1 MIIVGTFAA
10 TLGPLLIIVPKL
22 IAVVAGLRYA
32 IGLLNLA
39 MLANPA
45 VAIAAGIAALA
56 AVVVGFNVDVG
67 HAVETTHDWRME
79 LLALNNEGKKI
90 ELEKRIQ
97 SANDALEEHLE
108 ILERFRQ
115 LRDAAQ
121 LPSEQLKWQ
130 RAMDSHQQIID
141 GINAEL
147 SDYNTE
153 LKKVE
158 AALEDGCGAEATK
171 CGVTGGVDTLGKLF
185 SKLEMVKVKAIQA
198 SKSMGEFFSELEN
211 IEVSAERIQEATN
224 GMAQSIAQA
233 FESAARSAKSFA
245 EFLRAV
251 TVDIVSS
258 YLRQAAAK
266 QLAQGNIAAAVGLG
280 LASGFTQRIGVPAL
294 ADGGVAFGPTMA
306 LIGDNKNA
314 SIDPE
319 VVAPLSKLRDM
330 MGGNKVEVYGRISGN
345 DIFLLTVAQGPIA
358 TVTHELHLR

>member
-1 MIIVGTFAA
+1 
-10 TLGPLLIIVPKL
+10 
-22 IAVVAGLRYA
+22 
-32 IGLLNLA
+32 
-39 MLANPA
+39 
-45 VAIAAGIAALA
+45 
-56 AVVVGFNVDVG
+56 
-67 HAVETTHDWRME
+67 
-79 LLALNNEGKKI
+79 
-90 ELEKRIQ
+90 
-97 SANDALEEHLE
+97 
-108 ILERFRQ
+108 
-115 LRDAAQ
+115 
-121 LPSEQLKWQ
+121 
-130 RAMDSHQQIID
+130 MDSHQQIID

-153 LKKVE
+153 LEKVE
-158 AALEDGCGAEATK
+158 AALEDAAAAQRATK
-171 CGVTGGVDTLGKLF
+171 CGVTRGVDTLGKLF

-345 DIFLLTVAQGPIA
+345 DIFLSNSRAGTIINRYA
-358 TVTHELHLR
+358 